1 MSYVN
6 ARGACGILSSPGIIF
21 IAIGVMTTVSGGC
34 MGKVV
39 VVDVI
44 TDAIGVIMSTIGVV
58 SVCLDVVDVVA
69 IGTICTVPSV
79 GVGA

>member
-1 MSYVN
+1 
-6 ARGACGILSSPGIIF
+6 
-21 IAIGVMTTVSGGC
+21 

-44 TDAIGVIMSTIGVV
+44 TDTIGVIMSTIGVV

-69 IGTICTVPSV
+69 IGTICTVPIV

>member
-6 ARGACGILSSPGIIF
+6 AREACGILSSPGIIF
-21 IAIGVMTTVSGGC
+21 IAIGVMTTVGVGC